1 MKIATKIIILMFTVF
16 VIYGCQGNSNGVN
29 LGGGIDNIPTIPD
42 GGDNNTGGDGG
53 NTGGGEDNGTDV
65 DPDNPENPDQELP
78 EIADN
83 TDDGVVETETIDS
96 GKSKMAGNGSYISS
110 GKTGFNDINLG
121 SDISKP
127 IDINTTGKIPANV
140 SFMQSHNIAQNG
152 NSINSKPELVAHKD
166 ALVLVTTGTF
176 YKSMEAVIVTGNKT
190 AVVKLDPPHQMPEV
204 DSTRPDKKGVTFS
217 NRAWS
222 GLIPAKYMKNGIKVT
237 INAVNGNNETITDT
251 LKNEKIDFESPIEA
265 TVYLTRIGLL
275 EDISAYTATDNY
287 LVNNPAKALSEYF
300 QTVPVAKIIY
310 SKYDNVRINKAMKSN
325 GEVITSINGNAS
337 LYNDIILNQIG
348 AGIQLANKGVAH
360 SNINASAYRDR
371 DPLYIVLNQTA
382 TSRTP
387 ATDNK
392 GVISIYN
399 TSGSQF
405 SRYMGY
411 TYGLKDNVDLD
422 KGVVDGSV
430 HNYNTG
436 WGYDSYKN
444 RMRGNLAWND
454 NGSAIEFGGKT
465 IAGFQNTYGWQKDP
479 MSMGEALD
487 NSTISKYPYHT
498 ARAADSIQASA
509 GKRYMLGDAKANGK
523 HHYLY
528 WDRKDDVYKYVT
540 DESFLAERIS
550 PTEKGVPVYT
560 IIGLY
565 NKTNANQGIIYPAFK
580 SNYGN
585 VFGDLIVSSKP
596 SGYMLEIVYKN
607 GSKKYVNLA
616 VNDNSTLR
624 RFHVNI
630 PQSDKPEKVTL
641 FINGL
646 TNSSITI
653 DSNSGVSEE
662 TVIVGKGSG
671 YEKAID
677 SDIKELETILRNY
690 SEDNFVINDRAEEI
704 ISTLN
709 FNNRID
715 NITDYNTSVIV
726 KKFNDSRKNL
736 DTLKIFVEENRTNLN
751 NGDNATVEALKAKAV
766 ELGFDVPKTV
776 VYIGQQIKMKQRA
789 QYCFEP
795 QMVNGK
801 MQAKEVNCVDNK
813 TEQLWYMDADNR
825 IHSIVRPDLC
835 LNNNME
841 SDGIKKCTYGN
852 YTVWNRATNYGEKVV
867 YRTTNNRCL
876 DSWNYKLFPSHACS
890 GSEYQEMQE
899 AFHKQTRSDRYE
911 STPAAFENNKCIN
924 IADNNTITVE
934 NCSNTDT
941 NVNYKVFIDIDG
953 RIHAAKKP
961 NYCLEGFSNGVKLM
975 PCGTSSRQKWV
986 KKENMNLYEN
996 VSYAGKCLANDG
1008 NSGLVLSSCQEN
1020 GQQKFTAALVKETN
1034 KGISYFDEAL
1044 LKEFDKY
1051 IIQEPAA
1058 SSNN

>member
-1 MKIATKIIILMFTVF
+1 MKIATKIIILMFAVF
-16 VIYGCQGNSNGVN
+16 VIYGCQENGNNVN
-29 LGGGIDNIPTIPD
+29 LGNGADNSETIPG
-42 GGDNNTGGDGG
+42 GGDNGNGGDGE
-53 NTGGGEDNGTDV
+53 TEV

-83 TDDGVVETETIDS
+83 IDDGVVETETIDS

-110 GKTGFNDINLG
+110 GKIGFNDINLG

-127 IDINTTGKIPANV
+127 IDINTTGKIPANI

-166 ALVLVTTGTF
+166 ALILVTTGTF
-176 YKSMEAVIVTGNKT
+176 YKSMEAVVVTGSKT
-190 AVVKLDPPHQMPEV
+190 AVVKLDPPHQIPEV
-204 DSTRPDKKGVTFS
+204 DSTRPDKSGVAFS

-222 GLIPAKYMKNGIKVT
+222 GLIPAKYMKNGIKIT
-237 INAVNGNNETITDT
+237 INAVNGNNVTITDT

-265 TVYLTRIGLL
+265 TVFVTRIGLL
-275 EDISAYTATDNY
+275 EDVSAYTSTDNY
-287 LVNNPAKALSEYF
+287 LLSNTAKALSEYF
-300 QTVPVAKIIY
+300 QTVPLAKIIY
-310 SKYDNVRINKAMKSN
+310 SKYDNVRISKAMKSN
-325 GEVITSINGNAS
+325 GEVITSINNNTS
-337 LYNDIILNQIG
+337 DYDDIILNQLG

-360 SNINASAYRDR
+360 SDINASAYRDR

-387 ATDNK
+387 VTDNK
-392 GVISIYN
+392 GIISIYN

-405 SRYMGY
+405 SRFMGY
-411 TYGLKDNVDLD
+411 TYGLTDNVDLD

-454 NGSAIEFGGKT
+454 NGSAIEFEDKT

-509 GKRYMLGDAKANGK
+509 GKRYMLNDAKANGK

-540 DESFLAERIS
+540 DEKFLAERIS

-565 NKTNANQGIIYPAFK
+565 NKTNSSQGIIYPALQA
-580 SNYGN
+580 NYGN
-585 VFGDLIVSSKP
+585 VYGDLFVTTKP
-596 SGYMLEIVYKN
+596 SGYVLEITYKN
-607 GSKKYVNLA
+607 GSRKYVNLA
-616 VNDNSTLR
+616 VNDSSKLR

-653 DSNSGVSEE
+653 NNNNISEE
-662 TVIVGKGSG
+662 TVIIGKGNG
-671 YEKAID
+671 YEKTID
-677 SDIKELETILRNY
+677 SDIEELQTILRNY
-690 SEDNFVINDRAEEI
+690 NADNFIINDRAEEI

-715 NITDYNTSVIV
+715 NITDYNTLSIV

-736 DTLKIFVEENRTNLN
+736 DTLKIFIEENRTNLN
-751 NGDNATVEALKAKAV
+751 NGDNDTVEALKAKAV
-766 ELGFDVPKTV
+766 ELGYDVPATM

-795 QMVNGK
+795 QMVGGK
-801 MQAKEVNCVDNK
+801 MQAKEVDCVDNK

-852 YTVWNRATNYGEKVV
+852 YTVWNIDANFNGKVV

-876 DSWNYKLFPSHACS
+876 DSWNYKLFPSHTCV
-890 GSEYQEMQE
+890 GHEYQEMQE
-899 AFHKQTRSDRYE
+899 AFHKQTRSDRYA

-961 NYCLEGFSNGVKLM
+961 NYCLEGFSNGIKLM

-986 KKENMNLYEN
+986 KKDNMNVYEN
-996 VSYAGKCLANDG
+996 VSYTDKCLANDG
-1008 NSGLVLSSCQEN
+1008 NNNLVLSSCQDSN
-1020 GQQKFTAALVKETN
+1020 QQKFRNTLTVEQN

-1051 IIQEPAA
+1051 LIQAPA
-1058 SSNN
+1058 STSN